1 MEELTEETNMLI
13 FANVILFGAIIFE
26 AFYFNYYLKKES
38 KNLDKSN

>member
-1 MEELTEETNMLI
+1 MEGLTQLNILLI
-13 FANVILFGAIIFE
+13 LANVILFVGIVVE